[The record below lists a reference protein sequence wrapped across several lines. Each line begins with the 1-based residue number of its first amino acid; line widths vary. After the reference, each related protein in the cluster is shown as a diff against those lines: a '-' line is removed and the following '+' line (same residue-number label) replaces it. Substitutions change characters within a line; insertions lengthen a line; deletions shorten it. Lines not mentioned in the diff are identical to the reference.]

1 MKISKILIAST
12 VVLALA
18 CGKKST
24 EEQGHEHGP
33 DSHEHV
39 EETHSHGAEGDHSHD
54 STSQEE
60 FTVVDSTATGTH
72 KHEDG
77 ETHTD
82 H

>member
-12 VVLALA
+12 LVLALA

-24 EEQGHEHGP
+24 EEAHEHGP

-39 EETHSHGAEGDHSHD
+39 DEEHSHEDGDHSHD
-54 STSQEE
+54 TTSQEE
-60 FTVVDSTATGTH
+60 FAVQDTTGTH
-72 KHEDG
+72 THEDG
-77 ETHTD
+77 EKHKD

>member
-12 VVLALA
+12 LVLALA

-24 EEQGHEHGP
+24 EDQDHEHGA
-33 DSHEHV
+33 DTHEHV
-39 EETHSHGAEGDHSHD
+39 QEEHSHEDGDHSHD
-54 STSQEE
+54 TTSQEE
-60 FTVVDSTATGTH
+60 FTVVDTTATGTH